1 MTVPET
7 GSRVVKHWGFVSLCT
22 AASFQSGKTSL
33 KILRLIIVINW
44 TELITVVI
52 IAIINEAFYRQ
63 L

>member
-7 GSRVVKHWGFVSLCT
+7 GNRVVKHWGFVSLCT
-22 AASFQSGKTSL
+22 AADFQSGKTSL